1 VPNLNLQPHHKAVR
15 AYYAEL
21 QQYSLLHATHEGA
34 VSAAFGTLLQ
44 SCAQQ
49 HKWTLI
55 NQYEI
60 RHKTKGLRVD
70 GALVDHWCLTR
81 GFWEA
86 KDENDDLAVEAK
98 KKIDLGYP
106 TSNILFQAPDR
117 AILYQNGKRVLD
129 ESLEKPQ
136 ILVDV
141 IKAFF
146 GYEEPQ
152 YERWEQAVAEFKNR
166 VPELARA
173 LEQLIEREREYP
185 HFKPAFDRFAQVC
198 RTSLNP
204 QLTDDAV
211 EKMLVQHI
219 LTERIFSRVFDNPE
233 FVRRNVIA
241 QEIELVIDKLTQRSF
256 NRKQFLGGLDR
267 FYRSIEETAATI
279 DDFADKQ
286 HFLNSV
292 YEDFFQGFDEKTAD
306 THGIV
311 YTPQP
316 IVRFMVKSVKEILER
331 EFGTSFG
338 APGVHILD
346 PFVGTGNFLLSVM
359 REIPKTRIEK
369 KYASE
374 LHANEVM
381 LLPYYIT
388 SMNIEHEYAEL
399 TGEYRPFEG
408 LCLVDTFELS
418 EDVQGTFAVMTEA
431 NTKRVEIQKKAPI
444 TVIIGNPPYNAWQVD
459 ENDGNKNR
467 KYKVLDRRVAETYA
481 KASKATLVNSLSDPY
496 VKAFRWATD
505 RLGGEG
511 VLAYVSNKSYVDQF
525 AFDGM
530 RQHLARDFDTIYI
543 VDLGGN
549 VRKNPKLSGTTHNV
563 FGIQVGVC
571 IGFFVRRKE
580 GLGGAKK
587 AEIFY
592 ARTGEDWRK
601 EQKYAFLDSA
611 GAASKLE
618 WTRIE
623 PDERDTWLTEG
634 LRTEFDT
641 FLPLVTN
648 AEDGQEPKALFGLVS
663 NGIKS
668 NNDAYVFGFDR
679 GALELRARAMVDA
692 YNDELARWNATAEKP
707 KDVDAFLKI
716 DEHILKWVRKTKRYF
731 SRGKRAAFQRA
742 SIVPSLYRPF
752 VRKNLFFDRMF
763 SEDVYSLP
771 QIFSTQAASQ
781 RALVVSGV
789 GMRSPFAVLAARD
802 VPEQHLC
809 ASTDAFQVL
818 PWMVSSDEGMR
829 DNVTDWALTHFR
841 GHYGDPT
848 ITKWQVFHYVYG
860 LLHHPDYRT
869 RYAANLKRE
878 LPRIPFAPDFYAFA
892 TAGEKL
898 VELHLDYDEQ
908 KEYALNRIE
917 NPHLSL
923 DWRVKKM
930 RLSKDRTSLVYSE
943 FLTLSGIPPEAFEYR
958 LGNRSAL
965 EWVIDQYQVSVDK
978 RSGIVDDPNS
988 ADDPERI
995 VRLVGQVVTVSIE
1008 TMRIVKRLPP
1018 IEMSPDGSTSPRDY
1032 LGEPGGR
1039 VKERLGT

>member
-1 VPNLNLQPHHKAVR
+1 MPRLNLQQNHKSVR

-44 SCAQQ
+44 ACAQQ

-60 RHKTKGLRVD
+60 RRKAKVLRVD
-70 GALVDHWCLTR
+70 GALVDHWSLTH

-86 KDENDDLAVEAK
+86 KDEDDDLALEAK

-106 TSNILFQAPDR
+106 AGNILFQAPER

-129 ESLEKPQ
+129 ESLVKPQ

-173 LEQLIEREREYP
+173 LEQLIEREHGYA

-204 QLTDDAV
+204 RLTDDAV

-219 LTERIFSRVFDNPE
+219 LTERIFSGVFDNPD

-241 QEIELVIDKLTQRSF
+241 HEIELVVDKLTQRSF

-267 FYRSIEETAATI
+267 FYRAIEETAATI
-279 DDFADKQ
+279 DEFTDKQ

-292 YEDFFQGFDEKTAD
+292 YEHFFQGFDEKTAD

-316 IVRFMVKSVKEILER
+316 IVRFMVKSVEEILEK

-338 APGVHILD
+338 AAGVHVLD

-381 LLPYYIT
+381 LLPYYIA
-388 SMNIEHEYAEL
+388 SMNIEHEYAEF

-408 LCLVDTFELS
+408 LCLVDTFELA
-418 EDVQGTFAVMTEA
+418 EDVQGTFAVMSEA
-431 NTKRVEIQKKAPI
+431 NTKRVEAQKRAPI
-444 TVIIGNPPYNAWQVD
+444 TVIIGNPPYNAWQLD
-459 ENDGNKNR
+459 ENDRNKNR
-467 KYKVLDRRVAETYA
+467 KYKVVDRRVAETYA
-481 KASKATLVNSLSDPY
+481 RASKATLVNSLSDPY

-505 RLGGEG
+505 RLGEEG
-511 VLAYVSNKSYVDQF
+511 VLAYVSNNSYVGQL

-530 RQHLARDFDTIYI
+530 RQHLARDFDAIYVI
-543 VDLGGN
+543 DLGGN
-549 VRKNPKLSGTTHNV
+549 VRRNPKLSGTTHNV
-563 FGIQVGVC
+563 FGIQVGVS
-571 IGFFVRRKE
+571 IGLFVRRKGE
-580 GLGGAKK
+580 VSGARK

-592 ARTGEDWRK
+592 ARTAEDWRK
-601 EQKYAFLDSA
+601 EQKYAFLDKA
-611 GAASKLE
+611 GTASKLE
-618 WTRIE
+618 WMRIE
-623 PDERDTWLTEG
+623 PDERNTWLTEG
-634 LRTEFDT
+634 LRAEFDS
-641 FLPLVTN
+641 FIPLASD
-648 AEDGQEPKALFGLVS
+648 AEKGHEPKAVFGLIS
-663 NGIKS
+663 NGLQS
-668 NNDAYVFGFDR
+668 NNDAYVFGFRHD
-679 GALELRARAMVDA
+679 ELVRRANAMVDA
-692 YNDELARWNATAEKP
+692 YNDELARWNATAKKP
-707 KDVDAFLKI
+707 RDVDVFLKV
-716 DEHILKWVRKTKRYF
+716 DERVLKWIRKTKRYF
-731 SRGKRAAFQRA
+731 ARGEPAGFRPAD
-742 SIVPSLYRPF
+742 IVLSLYRPF

-771 QIFSTQAASQ
+771 QIFRVSDQIQ
-781 RALVVSGV
+781 RALVVSGA
-789 GMRSPFAVLAARD
+789 GMRSPFAVLATRD
-802 VPEQHLC
+802 VPERHLC

-818 PWMVSSDEGMR
+818 PWIVGGDEGQR
-829 DNVTDWALTHFR
+829 ENVTNWALAQFR
-841 GHYGDPT
+841 GRYGDPR
-848 ITKWQVFHYVYG
+848 ITKWQVFHYVYA

-869 RYAANLKRE
+869 WYAADLKRQ
-878 LPRIPFAPDFYAFA
+878 LPRVPFAPDFHAFA

-898 VELHLDYDEQ
+898 ARLHLEYEQ
-908 KEYALNRIE
+908 QQEYPLKRLE
-917 NPHLSL
+917 NPDLPL
-923 DWRVKKM
+923 EWRVTRM
-930 RLSKDRTSLVYSE
+930 RLSKDKTSLVYNE
-943 FLTLSGIPPEAFEYR
+943 FLTLSGIPPEVFEYR

-965 EWVIDQYQVSVDK
+965 EWVIDQYQVSTDK
-978 RSGIVDDPNS
+978 RSGIVDDPNR
-988 ADDPERI
+988 ADDPEHI
-995 VRLVGQVVTVSIE
+995 VRLLGQVVTVSLE
-1008 TMRIVKRLPP
+1008 TIKIVKELPP
-1018 IEMSPDGSTSPRDY
+1018 LEVSTTSALSIPEDIS
-1032 LGEPGGR
+1032 GGGR
-1039 VKERLGT
+1039 VEGAPRP

>member
-1 VPNLNLQPHHKAVR
+1 MPSLNLQQNHKSVR

-44 SCAQQ
+44 ACAQQ

-55 NQYEI
+55 NQYDI
-60 RHKTKGLRVD
+60 RRKRKVLRVD
-70 GALVDHWCLTR
+70 GALVDHWSLTH

-86 KDENDDLAVEAK
+86 KDEDDDLAVEAK
-98 KKIDLGYP
+98 KKIDIGYP

-129 ESLEKPQ
+129 ESLENPH

-141 IKAFF
+141 IKTFF

-152 YERWEQAVAEFKNR
+152 YERWEQAVAEFKDR

-173 LEQLIEREREYP
+173 LEKLIEREHGYA

-198 RTSLNP
+198 RASLNP

-219 LTERIFSRVFDNPE
+219 LTERIFSGVFDNPD

-241 QEIELVIDKLTQRSF
+241 HEIELVVDKLTQRSF

-267 FYRSIEETAATI
+267 FYRAIEETASTI
-279 DDFADKQ
+279 DAFEDKQ

-292 YEDFFQGFDEKTAD
+292 YEHFFQGFDEKTAD

-316 IVRFMVKSVKEILER
+316 IVRFMVKSVEEILER

-338 APGVHILD
+338 APGVHVLD

-359 REIPKTRIEK
+359 REIPKTRIQT

-381 LLPYYIT
+381 LLPYYIA

-408 LCLVDTFELS
+408 SCLVDTFELA
-418 EDVQGTFAVMTEA
+418 EDVQGIFAAMAEA
-431 NTKRVEIQKKAPI
+431 NTKRVEAQKMAPI
-444 TVIIGNPPYNAWQVD
+444 TVIIGNPPYNAWQLD
-459 ENDGNKNR
+459 ENDRNKNR
-467 KYKVLDRRVAETYA
+467 KYKVVDRRVAATYA
-481 KASKATLVNSLSDPY
+481 KASNATLVNSLSDPY

-505 RLGGEG
+505 RLGDEG
-511 VLAYVSNKSYVDQF
+511 VLAYVSNNSYVGQH

-530 RQHLARDFDTIYI
+530 RQHLAKDFDAIYV

-571 IGFFVRRKE
+571 VGFFVRRRS
-580 GLGGAKK
+580 GNGSGARK

-592 ARTGEDWRK
+592 ARTAEDWRK
-601 EQKYAFLDSA
+601 EQKYQFLNQA
-611 GAASKLE
+611 GTASKLN

-623 PDERDTWLTEG
+623 PDERNTWLTEG
-634 LRTEFDT
+634 LRAEFDS
-641 FLPLVTN
+641 FIPLATD
-648 AEDGQEPKALFGLVS
+648 AEKGHEPKAVFGLIS
-663 NGIKS
+663 NGLKT

-679 GALELRARAMVDA
+679 DELVRRTKEMVDA
-692 YNDELARWNATAEKP
+692 YNDELARWNATAKKP
-707 KDVDAFLKI
+707 KDLDAFLRV
-716 DEHILKWVRKTKRYF
+716 DERVLKWIRKTKRYF
-731 SRGKRAAFQRA
+731 ARGESAAFQPA
-742 SIVPSLYRPF
+742 DIVLSLYRPF

-771 QIFSTQAASQ
+771 QIFSASGRSQ
-781 RALVVSGV
+781 RAIVVSGV
-789 GMRSPFAVLAARD
+789 GMRSPFSVLATRD

-818 PWMVSSDEGMR
+818 PWLVGGDEAAR
-829 DNVTDWALTHFR
+829 ENVTDWALAQFR
-841 GHYGDPT
+841 ERYGDPR
-848 ITKWQVFHYVYG
+848 ITKWQVFHYVYA

-869 RYAANLKRE
+869 RYAANLKRQ
-878 LPRIPFAPDFYAFA
+878 LPHVPFAPDFHSFA

-898 VELHLDYDEQ
+898 AELHLDYEQ
-908 KEYALNRIE
+908 QHEYPLKRVENRDLPLE
-917 NPHLSL
+917 
-923 DWRVKKM
+923 WRVTRM
-930 RLSKDRTSLVYSE
+930 RLSKDRTSLVYNE
-943 FLTLSGIPPEAFEYR
+943 FLTLSGIPPEVFDYR

-965 EWVIDQYQVSVDK
+965 EWIIDQYQVSTDK
-978 RSGIVDDPNS
+978 RSGILDDPNRV
-988 ADDPERI
+988 DNPEYI
-995 VRLVGQVVTVSIE
+995 VRLVEQVVTVSLE
-1008 TMRIVKRLPP
+1008 TMKIVKELPP
-1018 IEMSPDGSTSPRDY
+1018 LEVSASSVFAGPGNTSTSTPS
-1032 LGEPGGR
+1032 
-1039 VKERLGT
+1039 

>member
-1 VPNLNLQPHHKAVR
+1 MPSLNLQQNHKSVR

-44 SCAQQ
+44 ACAQQ

-60 RHKTKGLRVD
+60 RRKKKILRVD
-70 GALVDHWCLTR
+70 GALIDHWSLTH

-86 KDENDDLAVEAK
+86 KDEEDDLALEAK
-98 KKIDLGYP
+98 KKIELGYP

-136 ILVDV
+136 VLVDV

-152 YERWEQAVAEFKNR
+152 YERWEQAVSEFKNR

-173 LEQLIEREREYP
+173 LEKLIEREHQYP

-233 FVRRNVIA
+233 FVRRNIIA

-256 NRKQFLGGLDR
+256 NRRQFLGGLDR
-267 FYRSIEETAATI
+267 FYRAIEETAATI
-279 DDFADKQ
+279 DDFSEKQ

-292 YEDFFQGFDEKTAD
+292 YERFFHGFDEKTAD

-316 IVRFMVKSVKEILER
+316 IVRFMVKSVEEILEK
-331 EFGTSFG
+331 EFGSSFR

-359 REIPKTRIEK
+359 REIPKTFIDK

-381 LLPYYIT
+381 LLPYYIA

-408 LCLVDTFELS
+408 LCLVDTFELG
-418 EDVQGTFAVMTEA
+418 EDVQGTFALMTEA
-431 NTKRVEIQKKAPI
+431 NTQRVQRQRKTPI
-444 TVIIGNPPYNAWQVD
+444 TVIIGNPPYNAWQVH

-467 KYKVLDRRVAETYA
+467 KYKVLDGRVAETYA
-481 KASKATLVNSLSDPY
+481 KASRARLVNSLSDPY

-505 RLGGEG
+505 RLGEEG
-511 VLAYVSNKSYVDQF
+511 VLAYVSNNSYVGEV

-530 RQHLARDFDTIYI
+530 RQHLARDFDTIYV

-563 FGIQVGVC
+563 FGIQVGVS
-571 IGFFVRRKE
+571 IGLFIRKKKPV
-580 GLGGAKK
+580 GAARK

-592 ARTGEDWRK
+592 ARAGEDWRK
-601 EQKYAFLDSA
+601 ERKYDLLDTA
-611 GAASKLE
+611 GKVSRLE
-618 WTRIE
+618 WTRIQ
-623 PDERDTWLTEG
+623 PDDRNTWLTEG
-634 LRTEFDT
+634 LRAEFES
-641 FLPLVTN
+641 FMP
-648 AEDGQEPKALFGLVS
+648 LVS
-663 NGIKS
+663 NNEKRQDPKAVFGLISNGLKS
-668 NNDAYVFGFDR
+668 NNDAYVFGFNRDE
-679 GALELRARAMVDA
+679 LERRAKAMVNA
-692 YNDELARWNATAEKP
+692 YNDELARWKATTNKP
-707 KDVDAFLKI
+707 KDVDGFLKI
-716 DEHILKWVRKTKRYF
+716 DERVLKWVRKTKRYF
-731 SRGKRAAFQRA
+731 ARGTHAEFRADE
-742 SIVPSLYRPF
+742 IVPSLYRPF
-752 VRKNLFFDRMF
+752 VRMNLFFDRMF
-763 SEDVYSLP
+763 LEDVYSLP
-771 QIFSTQAASQ
+771 EIFSARTTNQ
-781 RALVVSGV
+781 RALVVTGV
-789 GMRSPFAVLAARD
+789 GMRSPFAILAARD
-802 VPEQHLC
+802 VPEQHLG
-809 ASTDAFQVL
+809 ASTDAFQVV
-818 PWMVSSDEGMR
+818 PWLVNGYDGPRE
-829 DNVTDWALTHFR
+829 NVTDWALARFR
-841 GHYGDPT
+841 EHYGDLQ
-848 ITKWQVFHYVYG
+848 ITKWQIFHYVYG

-869 RYAANLKRE
+869 RYATNLKRE
-878 LPRIPFAPDFYAFA
+878 LPRIAFA
-892 TAGEKL
+892 SNFRGFATVGEKL
-898 VELHLDYDEQ
+898 AELHLDFEQQ
-908 KEYALNRIE
+908 KEHPLKRIE
-917 NPHLSL
+917 NPDLPL
-923 DWRVKKM
+923 NWRVERM
-930 RLSKDRTSLVYSE
+930 RLSKDRTSLVYND
-943 FLTLSGIPPEAFEYR
+943 FLTLSEIPPEIFEYR

-965 EWVIDQYQVSVDK
+965 EWVIDQYQVNTDK
-978 RSGIVDDPNS
+978 RSNIVNDPNR
-988 ADDPERI
+988 ADDPEYI
-995 VRLVGQVVTVSIE
+995 VRLVGQVVTVSLE
-1008 TMRIVKRLPP
+1008 TMKLVKSLPP
-1018 IEMSPDGSTSPRDY
+1018 LEISINESPSLLARKGLRKQKKSHE
-1032 LGEPGGR
+1032 LG
-1039 VKERLGT
+1039 